1 MFMQNSTKCMSHLV
15 CLNLVACA
23 LLLVQCS
30 TNTATAPAAPVAE
43 QSPEAVSEQWTTAL
57 RENDRVAV
65 LALVGD
71 LGSDARETLFV
82 DQKLNRMRASSLQG
96 IRIAP
101 GRTIAAFAV
110 DLTFGI
116 VTLVLNTK
124 CYARV
129 DVYGAELQRP
139 DQSQRAVSI
148 FGCKRSCKCFTNIIH
163 RHI

>member
-1 MFMQNSTKCMSHLV
+1 MTQQNAFGRAKKWEKVDTTRVGVVHMRWITSV
-15 CLNLVACA
+15 CCVVIS

-57 RENDRVAV
+57 RENDRVAA

-116 VTLVLNTK
+116 VTLVLNTT
-124 CYARV
+124 CHACV
-129 DVYGAELQRP
+129 GVCGAEL
-139 DQSQRAVSI
+139 
-148 FGCKRSCKCFTNIIH
+148 
-163 RHI
+163 